1 MKMETEYFG
10 TTTDNESI
18 DRFTLSGGGLTARF
32 INWGAVL
39 QDLRFEGG
47 SNSLVLGLEKLED
60 YIKHSQYFG
69 ATAGPYANRI
79 DRGRFRIKE
88 NEIQLQTN
96 FQNKHHLHG
105 GTGGIG
111 RRAWKV
117 DQAKKN
123 KLKLSIIHPDGHMGY
138 PGPIKIY
145 AQFSLLEPGI
155 LDIVYTAETEKTTIV
170 NLAHHSYF
178 NLSGEKTVL
187 EHELKINAAT
197 FLEVDEGLI
206 PRGGPHSVEDV
217 VQDFREFR
225 PIQNDSSSNSKLDYN
240 YCLSLDSQEI
250 RSVAWMK
257 SSSVSLQINTTEP
270 GIQVYDGHGLDVKIT
285 GIDGRFLGAYAGI
298 ALEPQLWPDSP
309 NRPDFA
315 SPFLLPGEVYSQHTQ
330 YQFSKI

>member
-1 MKMETEYFG
+1 MKTEFFG
-10 TTTDNESI
+10 TTPDNESI
-18 DRFTLSGGGLTARF
+18 QRFTLSGGGLTARF

-39 QDLRFEGG
+39 QDLRFEGD
-47 SNSLVLGLEKLED
+47 SKSLVLGLEKLED
-60 YIKHSQYFG
+60 YIRHSRYFG

-79 DRGRFRIKE
+79 DRGRFRINEK
-88 NEIQLQTN
+88 EIQLQSN

-117 DQAKKN
+117 DKVKSN
-123 KLKLSIIHPDGHMGY
+123 ELKLSIIHPDGHMGY
-138 PGPIKIY
+138 PGPIQIN

-155 LDIVYTAETEKTTIV
+155 LDIVYTAETEKITIV

-178 NLSGEKTVL
+178 NLSGEKTIL
-187 EHELKINAAT
+187 EHELKINAST

-206 PRGGPHSVEDV
+206 PRGEPQSVEDSV
-217 VQDFREFR
+217 HDFRDFR
-225 PIQNDSSSNSKLDYN
+225 PIQNDSSRISKLDYN

-250 RSVAWMK
+250 RPVAWMK
-257 SSSVSLQINTTEP
+257 SNSVSLQINTTEP
-270 GIQVYDGHGLDVKIT
+270 GIQVYDGHGLDVQVT
-285 GIDGRFLGAYAGI
+285 GTDGRFLGAYAGI

-330 YQFSKI
+330 YQFLKI